1 MTKAGLHIAVDKTDR
16 KSYSGSF
23 KDLEACVA
31 DARALEDLAK
41 ARGFTTEH
49 LHDSKAT
56 AEAVL
61 AKLGELAGRLVGGDV
76 LFLSYSGHGSQV
88 PGAADAS
95 EDDTLDETWVLHDRQ
110 LLDDE
115 IFQALAAFAAGV
127 RIFVTSDSCNSGT
140 ALRLDRGSR
149 TAATEPVAPPG
160 TRQRWFPWNARKK
173 DFEHRRALYESVRAG
188 LDPQV
193 TAVEA
198 SVIYFAACQDGQSAL
213 EKDGQGCF
221 TRAFLN
227 GAKSGEH
234 RSYAALFGSIATE
247 MSDLE
252 QVPNY
257 VPMGRDDLAFDESEP
272 LT

>member
-1 MTKAGLHIAVDKTDR
+1 MTKTGLHIAVDKTDR
-16 KSYSGSF
+16 KAYSGTF
-23 KDLEACVA
+23 VDLEACVA
-31 DARALEDLAK
+31 DARAVENLAK
-41 ARGFTTEH
+41 ARGFTTER

-61 AKLGELAGRLVGGDV
+61 AKLGELAERLVADDV

-88 PGAADAS
+88 PGSADAS
-95 EDDTLDETWVLHDRQ
+95 EVDTLDETWVLHDRQ

-115 IFQALAAFAAGV
+115 IFQALAAFARGV
-127 RIFVTSDSCNSGT
+127 RIFVISDSCNSGT
-140 ALRLDRGSR
+140 ALRLDRGLQ

-160 TRQRWFPWNARKK
+160 TRQRWFPWSARKK
-173 DFEHRRALYESVRAG
+173 DFDERRDLYESVRAG

-193 TAVEA
+193 TDIAA

-221 TRAFLN
+221 TRAFLS
-227 GAKSGEH
+227 GAKSGAPG
-234 RSYAALFGSIATE
+234 SYAALFGYIAAE
-247 MSDLE
+247 MSDLV

-257 VPMGRDDLAFDESEP
+257 VPMGSDDFKYDQSEP